1 MEQQITNRGSGYDVP
16 DSVTDANGTAVVT
29 MPELA
34 AAMEGDDGSGKGYD
48 ELAFTV
54 SSSGTAGENGDGG
67 YEILAC
73 GFPEGTKFYRV
84 DTGEELVTGPHVT
97 GTETVIVKDAA
108 GRTIWKQAES
118 DSSDLL
124 YQPEAGTGEPNG
136 TADFK
141 GGADPGENTDA
152 P

>member
-73 GFPEGTKFYRV
+73 GFPEG
-84 DTGEELVTGPHVT
+84 LVLLRLWPPLHR
-97 GTETVIVKDAA
+97 
-108 GRTIWKQAES
+108 GRTRLLSPDRPHAMCIARAVAVHPQVLLMDEPCSALDPISTLAVE
-118 DSSDLL
+118 DLIN
-124 YQPEAGTGEPNG
+124 E
-136 TADFK
+136 
-141 GGADPGENTDA
+141 
-152 P
+152 

>member
-1 MEQQITNRGSGYDVP
+1 MRSSPAASRKGS
-16 DSVTDANGTAVVT
+16 
-29 MPELA
+29 
-34 AAMEGDDGSGKGYD
+34 
-48 ELAFTV
+48 
-54 SSSGTAGENGDGG
+54 
-67 YEILAC
+67 
-73 GFPEGTKFYRV
+73 KFYRV

-124 YQPEAGTGEPNG
+124 YQPERNAAGKITRAGTGEPNG